1 MAAPVKSPTKC
12 EVRSVIQFRN
22 SKGERPEEI
31 NKQIVVV
38 NGNVMNRQNVTK
50 WCHEFSR
57 GRTEVRD
64 ELGSGGPSLISNVLL
79 QETEEEIRA
88 NRRVTLRQLHHV
100 ISEVSKTTIHED
112 MTEKLG
118 YRKLC
123 ARWVPKMLTDA
134 QKTKRMG
141 SALKFL
147 TLYAQEGDEFLDSIV
162 TGDETQGFHHT
173 PESKQQSLQQ
183 RHTHSPRTQK
193 FETSISVKKK
203 IMASVFWDRKGILL
217 VDSMPPGATINAAA

>member
-1 MAAPVKSPTKC
+1 MLEMAAPVKSPTKC

-79 QETEEEIRA
+79 
-88 NRRVTLRQLHHV
+88 
-100 ISEVSKTTIHED
+100 
-112 MTEKLG
+112 
-118 YRKLC
+118 
-123 ARWVPKMLTDA
+123 
-134 QKTKRMG
+134 
-141 SALKFL
+141 
-147 TLYAQEGDEFLDSIV
+147 
-162 TGDETQGFHHT
+162 
-173 PESKQQSLQQ
+173 
-183 RHTHSPRTQK
+183 
-193 FETSISVKKK
+193 
-203 IMASVFWDRKGILL
+203 
-217 VDSMPPGATINAAA
+217 